1 MPAGA
6 ILSKAIM
13 QEIDLYEEG
22 AEDDKEE
29 AEMVGKQ
36 DPVMPPFVFFLIS
49 YGVFLFPLY
58 QDKKGKFP
66 SPTQRPASRK
76 HRSVTDGGGTHSS
89 FSLFLSHS
97 LPLTTI

>member
-6 ILSKAIM
+6 ILLKAIM

-36 DPVMPPFVFFLIS
+36 DPVMSPNRPF
-49 YGVFLFPLY
+49 LY
-58 QDKKGKFP
+58 LRYLTIFYKIRTKKA
-66 SPTQRPASRK
+66 SSHRPHSDQQVG
-76 HRSVTDGGGTHSS
+76 STDQ
-89 FSLFLSHS
+89 
-97 LPLTTI
+97 

>member
-6 ILSKAIM
+6 ILLKAIM

-36 DPVMPPFVFFLIS
+36 DPVRSPFLLLGYLRYILIS
-49 YGVFLFPLY
+49 NIPGQKRQVPIAHTATS
-58 QDKKGKFP
+58 K
-66 SPTQRPASRK
+66 
-76 HRSVTDGGGTHSS
+76 
-89 FSLFLSHS
+89 
-97 LPLTTI
+97 